1 MSAGSDDSNGSARP
15 RGRLAEVIATRGG
28 QAPPEAP
35 FVIEHREALIY
46 ILCQAAELEHG
57 IMAQYLF
64 AAFSLKQSAAEGLTD
79 AEAAAVQRWRRQI
92 MHIAA
97 QEMLHLAL
105 VQNLLSAIGAAP
117 HLSRPNF
124 PQPASHY
131 PAGVHLALL
140 PFGEQALRHFMFLE
154 RPEGM
159 ALHDAEGMAA
169 FNRAAPLMQAGDI
182 VPRGQ
187 DFATVGH
194 LYRSIEAGIAHL
206 ADKFGEDWLFVG
218 PPRAQ
223 ATAKHFNWPE
233 LVAVTD
239 VASAQR
245 AVDEILEQGEGPRG
259 AWQNAHFGQ
268 FVAILD
274 EFEQLRQANRAFDPV
289 RPVIAANVRPSERD
303 PGCALVTDPAA
314 KRVMDLFN
322 VCYEILL
329 LAFQRFF
336 AHTEE
341 SDAQLA
347 VLADATVALMIQVIK
362 PLGDLVTTLPAGPEY
377 PGRTAGPSF
386 ELFYESDYLLPHRD
400 AAWVLLAERIEQ
412 AAEFCE
418 PASAEPSSTKLAEL
432 APVREALHDIARSL
446 TAHIPGREAAA
457 AAAPAADL
465 GSLLAEAVEW
475 SRTIAGSTSGDPA
488 SAGLADVF
496 AKAYRILGT
505 RTRSGSPAT
514 SAATAARVVNSVL
527 RPLAAELGQGGGG
540 TPAAEAEAVPADPVP
555 ASPAEAAWDAARF
568 ATGLRARLADAAPP
582 GLLEATAALQHLAC
596 QLAPAGRRA
605 SRIAELAEIQA
616 GLPAWITVAENGP
629 YLATNVP
636 VVRTHLGEQLEVPPQ
651 LALCRCGQS
660 AMKPFCDG
668 THARSGFSGEKDPSR
683 VPDRRDSYPGQQV
696 TIFDNRGI
704 CQHSGLCTDRLPTVF
719 RTDAEPFVA
728 PSGGRLDEIIR
739 AVRDCPSGA
748 LSLALGKEEARL
760 FVDWDAG
767 REPAIEVS
775 LDGPYRVTGAIPLAD
790 AARADIAR
798 AAGSSREHYA
808 LCRCGHS
815 RNKPFCSGMH
825 WYSGFR
831 DPVPSGEPTLFQW
844 AGGLPA
850 LTRMTRLLYEKH
862 VPADDLLAPAFAD
875 MPPGHPQREAMWLAE
890 AFGGPAWYSQRF
902 GGAAGPRRAHAGRDL
917 TEQQRA
923 RWVELAMRAA
933 DDARLPAEPEFR
945 AALAGYLEWSSRTA
959 RAESAGTAEAA
970 GTVTAAEP
978 VPGWDWGPAGPPAP
992 AATEPAESEQPA
1004 VTLPGPGE
1012 TVSFET
1018 HIKPLFRSR
1027 DRQSMLFAFDLWSPA
1042 DVQAHAADILD
1053 RLRKGTMPCDGA
1065 WPKEQTDLF
1074 QRWTESGFQP

>member
-1 MSAGSDDSNGSARP
+1 MDPDDMSEESDSAARTP
-15 RGRLAEVIATRGG
+15 GRLAEVIATRGG

-79 AEAAAVQRWRRQI
+79 AEAAAVQRWRGRI
-92 MHIAA
+92 SHIAA

-117 HLSRPNF
+117 HLTRPNF
-124 PQPASHY
+124 PPPASHY
-131 PAGVHLALL
+131 PGGVHLALL

-159 ALHDAEGMAA
+159 ALHDAEGLAA
-169 FNRAAPLMQAGDI
+169 VNRAEPLVQAGDI

-194 LYRSIEAGIAHL
+194 LYRSIEAGFAHL
-206 ADKFGEDWLFVG
+206 ADKYGEEWLFVG

-223 ATAKHFNWPE
+223 ATAKHFSWPE

-239 VASAQR
+239 LASAQR
-245 AVDEILEQGEGPRG
+245 AIDEIVEQGEGPRG

-274 EFEQLRQANRAFDPV
+274 EFEQLRKANRAFDPA

-303 PGCALVTDPAA
+303 PGCLLVTDPTA

-347 VLADATVALMIQVIK
+347 ALADATVALMVRVVK
-362 PLGDLVTTLPAGPEY
+362 PLGDLITALPAGPEY

-400 AAWVLLAERIEQ
+400 AAWVLLAERIDE
-412 AAEFCE
+412 AAMFCGS
-418 PASAEPSSTKLAEL
+418 ASPEL

-446 TAHIPGREAAA
+446 TAYIPGRQTVTP
-457 AAAPAADL
+457 AAPAAGL
-465 GSLLAEAVEW
+465 SSLLAEAAHLHETARVTP
-475 SRTIAGSTSGDPA
+475 SSDDPVP
-488 SAGLADVF
+488 AGLAEAF
-496 AKAYRILGT
+496 AKAYRILET
-505 RTRSGSPAT
+505 QDPSV

-527 RPLAAELGQGGGG
+527 RPLAVALGPDEGGI
-540 TPAAEAEAVPADPVP
+540 PVAEAEPVP
-555 ASPAEAAWDAARF
+555 DSPAEVAWDAARF
-568 ATGLRARLADAAPP
+568 VTRLRARLADTAPP

-596 QLAPAGRRA
+596 QLAPAGQRA
-605 SRIAELAEIQA
+605 SRIAELAGIQA
-616 GLPAWITVAENGP
+616 GLPAWIMVAENGP

-636 VVRTHLGEQLEVPPQ
+636 AVRTYLGEQLAVPPQ
-651 LALCRCGQS
+651 LALCRCGRS

-668 THARSGFSGEKDPSR
+668 THARSGFSGEKDPGR
-683 VPDRRDSYPGQQV
+683 VPDRRDSYPGQQA

-728 PSGGRLDEIIR
+728 PSGGRFDEIIR

-748 LSLALGKEEARL
+748 LSLALGQEEARL

-767 REPAIEVS
+767 REATIEVS
-775 LDGPYRVTGAIPLAD
+775 LDGPYRVTGAIPLVDASGAD
-790 AARADIAR
+790 VARAD
-798 AAGSSREHYA
+798 GSSREHYA

-815 RNKPFCSGMH
+815 WNKPFCSGMH
-825 WYSGFR
+825 WYAGFH
-831 DPVPSGEPTLFQW
+831 DPVLSGEPTLFQW
-844 AGGLPA
+844 AAGLPA

-862 VPADDLLAPAFAD
+862 VPADDLLAPAFRD

-890 AFGGPAWYSQRF
+890 VFGGPAWYSQQF
-902 GGAAGPRRAHAGRDL
+902 GGAAGPRRAHAGREFTD
-917 TEQQRA
+917 QQRA
-923 RWVELAMRAA
+923 RWVTLAMHAA
-933 DDARLPAEPEFR
+933 DEARLPADPEFR
-945 AALAGYLEWSSRTA
+945 AALAGYLDWSSRMA
-959 RAESAGTAEAA
+959 RAESAVSAAAEAGAAPTGVA
-970 GTVTAAEP
+970 GSVPADEP
-978 VPGWDWGPAGPPAP
+978 MPSWDWGPAGPPAP
-992 AATEPAESEQPA
+992 TGTEPAKPEQPTIA
-1004 VTLPGPGE
+1004 LPRPGE
-1012 TVSFET
+1012 TVSFEA
-1018 HIKPLFRSR
+1018 HVKPLFRSR

-1053 RLRKGTMPCDGA
+1053 RLCNGTMPCDGA
-1065 WPKEQTDLF
+1065 WPASQIETF
-1074 QRWTESGFQP
+1074 QRWIDQGKPA